1 MKHFKWP
8 VLPHRRN
15 RFAIFFDIQKNN
27 LQELRQ
33 KYVYVDFSQHAI

>member
-1 MKHFKWP
+1 MEYLEKP

-15 RFAIFFDIQKNN
+15 HFAIFFDIQKNN

-33 KYVYVDFSQHAI
+33 KYVHIDFSQDAI

>member
-1 MKHFKWP
+1 MENFEKP
-8 VLPHRRN
+8 VLPHRRD

-33 KYVYVDFSQHAI
+33 KYVHVDFSQHTI